1 MKPMTM
7 AALARLYFPDYSA
20 CWARK
25 KMIEMIAVNP
35 LLAKELS
42 GCGFEHRG
50 FFFTPRQLDLLFEQ
64 LGEP

>member
-1 MKPMTM
+1 MKPMTLV
-7 AALARLYFPDYSA
+7 ALSRLYFPDYSA

-35 LLAKELS
+35 LLSQELDK
-42 GCGFEHRG
+42 CRYTDRG
-50 FFFTPRQLDLLFEQ
+50 FNFTPRQLDLIIGQ